1 MSALETVLAVLVAV
15 ATIAAPQPLTS
26 QEDTPP
32 PEDGP
37 TACAGPES
45 HRFDFCAGTWS
56 VESRMRGPDG
66 AWVETEGTWRA
77 EEILGG
83 CAFIDFAR
91 GDFGRGPMRGMGS
104 RYYQPESDTW
114 YITWLSTRSPGRLQI
129 WEGGFDD
136 DGTATFLQ
144 EVSTPQGAL
153 LSRIRWWD
161 LSDDFAEWE
170 HAVSRDGGE
179 TCRPPGG

>member
-1 MSALETVLAVLVAV
+1 
-15 ATIAAPQPLTS
+15 
-26 QEDTPP
+26 
-32 PEDGP
+32 
-37 TACAGPES
+37 
-45 HRFDFCAGTWS
+45 
-56 VESRMRGPDG
+56 MRGPDG
-66 AWVETEGTWRA
+66 TWVETEATWRA

-91 GDFGRGPMRGMGS
+91 GDFGRGSMRGMGS
-104 RYYQPESDTW
+104 RYYEPESDTW

-144 EVSTPQGAL
+144 EVSTPQGPL

-161 LSDDFAEWE
+161 LSDDYAEWE
-170 HAVSRDGGE
+170 HAISRDGGE
-179 TCRPPGG
+179 TWQTTWRMTFRRQEGAEMSTAGPPDGAGPGQRRE